1 METIYINAQWPEEL
15 RIASLRDGKLYDL
28 EIEIAN
34 NNRNKGNIYNA
45 KIAKIESSLNAVFVD
60 YGQSKNGFLPLKEIH
75 KGYLPKDENG
85 KFDISSIQL
94 GQKIL
99 VQVEKDERGEKG
111 AALTTYISLAGTY
124 LVYMPY
130 SSKSSAISK
139 QAEHKE
145 RAELKSILDSLNIE
159 NGSGIIVRTAGI
171 GKTKEDL
178 SWDYNA
184 LKNHWESILASS
196 HENSAPCLIFQEANP
211 IIRVLRDNLKVETE
225 KIVVDTQ
232 EAYNQIKSFI
242 ERIRP
247 NLVDAIELNTSSLPL
262 FAQYDIDDQ
271 IKDIYER
278 HIQLP
283 SGGEITI
290 DTTEALTA
298 IDINSAK
305 STKSGDIESTALH
318 TNLEA
323 VMAIAHQLKI
333 RDIGGIVVIDFI
345 DMIDKKNRAAIEEK
359 AKELFVHDRAKI
371 KFDSISNLTGCMCL
385 LRQKLNSFANNT
397 MTFESVC
404 NIENLAYHLLR
415 KCQSIAAEA
424 QVKIVQL
431 QVSVDMGTFMLN
443 ESRAIIERIS
453 KDSNAII
460 QIIPNPNYE
469 RNKYNIKSIR
479 GMQKK
484 PSPSFTLKE
493 NLETPLPDNIGK
505 KSQMEKSAAV
515 HQQIYKQPAPSN
527 KGIVFRLF
535 CFFNLF
541 KSINKPKSTSKKQPE
556 TTQRV
561 GPKKQYKKNH
571 HRNSSIRR
579 KRNPVNRKR
588 PQNHDDQ

>member
-45 KIAKIESSLNAVFVD
+45 KIVKIESSLNAVFVD

-85 KFDISSIQL
+85 KFDMSAIQL

-145 RAELKSILDSLNIE
+145 RAELKSILDSLDIE
-159 NGSGIIVRTAGI
+159 SGSGIIVRTAGI

-184 LKNHWESILASS
+184 LKNHWESVLASS
-196 HENSAPCLIFQEANP
+196 HQNAAPCLIFQEANP

-225 KIVVDTQ
+225 KIIVDTQ

-247 NLVDAIELNTSSLPL
+247 NLVDAIEHNTSSLPL

-278 HIQLP
+278 HIKLP
-283 SGGEITI
+283 SGGEIII

-323 VMAIAHQLKI
+323 VTAIAHQLKI

-345 DMIDKKNRAAIEEK
+345 DMVDKKNRGTIEEK
-359 AKELFVHDRAKI
+359 AKELFI
-371 KFDSISNLTGCMCL
+371 
-385 LRQKLNSFANNT
+385 
-397 MTFESVC
+397 
-404 NIENLAYHLLR
+404 
-415 KCQSIAAEA
+415 
-424 QVKIVQL
+424 
-431 QVSVDMGTFMLN
+431 
-443 ESRAIIERIS
+443 
-453 KDSNAII
+453 
-460 QIIPNPNYE
+460 
-469 RNKYNIKSIR
+469 
-479 GMQKK
+479 
-484 PSPSFTLKE
+484 
-493 NLETPLPDNIGK
+493 
-505 KSQMEKSAAV
+505 
-515 HQQIYKQPAPSN
+515 
-527 KGIVFRLF
+527 
-535 CFFNLF
+535 
-541 KSINKPKSTSKKQPE
+541 
-556 TTQRV
+556 
-561 GPKKQYKKNH
+561 
-571 HRNSSIRR
+571 
-579 KRNPVNRKR
+579 
-588 PQNHDDQ
+588 